1 MLKTK
6 RTGRLA
12 AAMLAAVTAGSVL
25 TAVPA
30 TAADAG
36 YDILVLGDS
45 ISARFGM
52 EASEYC
58 FQDYVKDAAGATSLT
73 DCAVS
78 GWTTS
83 DLLTFVKDDANQDK
97 IANAELIVISIG
109 GNDLLHAALEF
120 VKENAGTDLDSI
132 TTFAKEL
139 AAKGKEEAQNYM
151 FKLTGVLRPA
161 RNTALDNLK
170 LINTALRKCN
180 SSAKIVFQTVYNPF
194 ERAYAV
200 FEGKDYSSEYVTLSD
215 YIKGQLSSINKGIA
229 KLDNVL
235 IADVYT
241 SFRNNAWIYTKNL
254 ENDIHPNAL
263 GHAVIAGTVLDAIG
277 MENKTAKAFSD
288 ILHAEKKEQPF
299 FITSDVRDLLNR
311 HAGVKVT
318 HKAGDL
324 DMNNSIEAKDA
335 TISLVYFSET
345 VVQELEPDE
354 LKYKLN
360 AEQKELADLNGDG
373 KINASDTVY
382 ILKYFNAETLLG
394 EEGVVM
400 DDFRPCIKG

>member
-12 AAMLAAVTAGSVL
+12 AALLAAVTAGSVL

-30 TAADAG
+30 TAAD

-83 DLLTFVKDDANQDK
+83 DLLTFVTDDANKDK

-109 GNDLLHAALEF
+109 ANDLLHAAKEF
-120 VKENAGTDLDSI
+120 VKKNVGSDLDSI
-132 TTFAKEL
+132 TAFAKEL
-139 AAKGKEEAQNYM
+139 AAKGQEEAQNFM

-170 LINTALRKCN
+170 LINSGLRKHN
-180 SSAKIVFQTVYNPF
+180 SSAKIVFQTIYNPF

-200 FEGKDYSSEYVTLSD
+200 FDGKDYSSEYATLSD
-215 YIKGQLSSINKGIA
+215 YIKGQLSAVNKALA
-229 KLDNVL
+229 KLDNVQ

-241 SFRNNAWIYTKNL
+241 CFRNNAWIYTNNL
-254 ENDIHPNAL
+254 QNDIHPNAL
-263 GHAVIAGTVLDAIG
+263 GHAVIAGAVLDAIG

-299 FITSDVRDLLNR
+299 FLTSEVRDSLNR
-311 HAGVKVT
+311 HAGVKVA
-318 HKAGDL
+318 HQYGDL
-324 DMNNSIEAKDA
+324 DLNNAIDAKDA
-335 TISLVYFSET
+335 TISLVYFAET

-360 AEQKELADLNGDG
+360 AEQKELADVNGDG
-373 KINASDTVY
+373 RINASDTVY
-382 ILKYFNAETLLG
+382 ILKYYNAEALLG
-394 EEGVVM
+394 EDDVVM